1 MAAKM
6 VALPEKG
13 RGSECLHETLTNQT
27 FYFLKSMLFD
37 PLYYGDRLHF
47 VNVKGDVG
55 IVTLWSQITQVL
67 RLFIELDIDLNPD
80 TSRIA
85 VIGNLY
91 GNGLPHLL
99 RNLLWNPQ
107 IGHLLILGQN
117 LSSSREELIEFFQA
131 GIEPVEFLGSPSF
144 RIVGT
149 NRVID
154 GLATPEDFARKPLL
168 VALDR
173 LSDESTKQGIIS
185 FFSGLPEPDKIE
197 YERVNIELPKTD
209 ITRYPSEPRSHTIL
223 RRTPLEAWD
232 ELIFRLVRFGHRN
245 RLKKGERIEL
255 QNVKIIIEEPI
266 EESDERVREL
276 GFDPDKFRNYQKCIL
291 NPIKP
296 SDLDYTYGNRLRGYF
311 DQVVTQSPMDTLEQ
325 VIKHLSDDPES
336 RHCYISLWDTAH
348 DLVAMQGCPCLVS
361 LFFRRFEGRLT
372 LTATFR
378 THNAASAWPENV
390 WGLIAIQRHV
400 ASSVNMERGAL
411 TVFSHSISVDPD
423 SLEKTKLIA
432 DAKKSDEMID
442 PATGKRTPRMD
453 HNGEFTVTVDE
464 SSGEI
469 VVQHSYKG
477 VRLGEYRG
485 KRAEQVEKQLARDGA
500 LSEISHALYLGREI
514 ARAEMRLKKQTT
526 PHTTDKP

>member
-1 MAAKM
+1 MI
-6 VALPEKG
+6 
-13 RGSECLHETLTNQT
+13 
-27 FYFLKSMLFD
+27 FD
-37 PLYYGDRLHF
+37 PLYYGDRLHI
-47 VNVKGDVG
+47 VNKAGDVG
-55 IVTLWSQITQVL
+55 IVTLWSQIKQVL
-67 RLFIELDIDLNPD
+67 RLFTELEVDLNPD

-85 VIGNLY
+85 VVGNLY

-117 LSSSREELIEFFQA
+117 LSSSREELIQFFHK

-144 RIVGT
+144 RIIGT

-154 GLATPEDFARKPLL
+154 GLVTPNNFARKPLL
-168 VALDR
+168 MALDR
-173 LSDESTKQGIIS
+173 LSDDGTKQGIMS

-197 YERVNIELPKTD
+197 HERVNIDLPKTEA
-209 ITRYPSEPRSHTIL
+209 TRYPSEPRSHTIL
-223 RRTPLEAWD
+223 RRTPLEAWE
-232 ELIFRLVRFGHRN
+232 ELVFRLVRFGHRN
-245 RLKKGERIEL
+245 ALKKGERIEL
-255 QNVKIIIEEPI
+255 QNVKVVIEEPD
-266 EESDERVREL
+266 EESDDRVREL
-276 GFDPDKFRNYQKCIL
+276 GFDADKFRIYQKNIL

-311 DQVVTQSPMDTLEQ
+311 EQVTTRSPLDTLGL
-325 VIKHLSDDPES
+325 VIKHLQNDPES
-336 RHCYISLWDTAH
+336 RHCYISLWDTAN
-348 DLVAMQGCPCLVS
+348 DLTDGNGCPCLVS

-400 ASSVNMERGAL
+400 ASSVKMERGAL

-432 DAKKSDEMID
+432 YAKKSDEMID

-464 SSGEI
+464 SVGEI

-485 KRAEQVEKQLARDGA
+485 KRAEQVEKQLARDCA

-526 PHTTDKP
+526 PQATDKP